1 MESSEK
7 VTRFYQ
13 KELRNSLVGIGVIP
27 VLLITILF
35 YNLFFYLSYQSIKSN
50 NVSESEHVAKE
61 VVHKFSYLSEQ
72 SQILSRQIDI
82 SRLEAS
88 SEYRSKVY
96 ESLYK
101 SVNSNN
107 FKSLFSVIDLE
118 DNVLATNWVETPA
131 DNHKNAVWYLN
142 KKLKAG
148 FFQGSIMYP
157 NKQNLENDRIFY
169 NIANPIY
176 SKEGRLTG
184 YIVFNLLENQ
194 FRQLINN
201 VHYTDIL
208 ITDQYGHSVLTSNEM
223 LLTQS
228 GKLNASESEDYVIN
242 KTAVLNDTI
251 EVNAIIYVGL
261 FKKIYKYGLLTL
273 LAVFLLITIGTVFI
287 ANYISRKKMAS
298 IDQLLSMIH
307 LAKKGLFKQN
317 ISMKK
322 KDEFLV
328 IAEYLQQLLRDIE
341 NLIQKNKESVERTS
355 QAEIKQL
362 ETQINPHFLFN
373 TLETIKY
380 MIQINPEKAE
390 ELIIIL
396 SKLMRYS
403 LDNKMQLNKIHND
416 TSYLFDYLTLQKIRF
431 GERLEYTINV
441 QEKANNYLIPKL
453 IVQPLIE
460 NSIKYG
466 FTKMHLKIDV
476 VIRSTKR
483 NVYLI
488 IRDNGEGI
496 DREKIA
502 VIQSGLKE
510 VNNQSNHI
518 GIYNVHRRI
527 QLLYG
532 NRYGLK
538 IYSEKGRGTL
548 IVVRIPIVKGVN

>member
-1 MESSEK
+1 METSKK
-7 VTRFYQ
+7 VTRLYQ
-13 KELRNSLVGIGVIP
+13 KELRNSLVCIGVIP

-35 YNLFFYLSYQSIKSN
+35 YNIFFYFSYQSIKRN
-50 NVSESEHVAKE
+50 NVSESEHVANE
-61 VVHKFSYLSEQ
+61 VLQKFSYIAEQ
-72 SQILSRQIDI
+72 SQLLSNQIDI
-82 SRLEAS
+82 RKLESS
-88 SEYRSKVY
+88 SEYRSEVY

-101 SVNSNN
+101 VVNVNN
-107 FKSLFSVIDLE
+107 FKSLFSVIDVR
-118 DNVLATNWVETPA
+118 DNVLATNWIETPA

-142 KKLKAG
+142 KKLKASH
-148 FFQGSIMYP
+148 FQDSIMYP
-157 NKQNLENDRIFY
+157 NKQNLENDRVFY

-176 SKEGRLTG
+176 DHEGELTG

-208 ITDQYGHSVLTSNEM
+208 ITNQYGHSILTSNEM

-228 GKLNASESEDYVIN
+228 GKLNAKETEDYVIN
-242 KTAVLNDTI
+242 KTVILNDTV

-273 LAVFLLITIGTVFI
+273 LTVFLLITIGTVFMANFI
-287 ANYISRKKMAS
+287 ARKKMYS
-298 IDQLLSMIH
+298 IDQLLNMIH
-307 LAKKGLFKQN
+307 LAKRGHFIQK
-317 ISMKK
+317 ISIEKE
-322 KDEFLV
+322 DEFFV
-328 IAEYLQQLLRDIE
+328 IGEYLQHLLRDIE
-341 NLIQKNKESVERTS
+341 GLIQKNKESVERTA

-390 ELIIIL
+390 QILIIL

-403 LDNKMQLNKIHND
+403 VDNKMKLNKITND
-416 TSYLFDYLTLQKIRF
+416 TNYLDDYLTLQKIRF
-431 GERLEYTINV
+431 GERLEYKITV
-441 QEKANNYLIPKL
+441 QERTKHYLIPKL
-453 IVQPLIE
+453 IIQPLIE

-466 FTKMHLKIDV
+466 FQTKVHLKIDV
-476 VIRSTKR
+476 VIKSTKK

-496 DREKIA
+496 EKEKLIA
-502 VIQSGLKE
+502 IKGSLSE
-510 VNNQSNHI
+510 EDNQSSHI

-532 NRYGLK
+532 VGYGLK
-538 IYSEKGRGTL
+538 IFSEMGKGTL
-548 IVVRIPIVKGVN
+548 IVVRIPIVKG